1 MNDKQTTVSELKEK
15 NSAFVKARGWNGGG
29 ENAKDL
35 VMALAVEAAELM
47 EIFTWLHS
55 NDADSVKDNPR
66 EFEHLGEEIADVF
79 LYLIRICEHFDIDL
93 SQAVEDKMA
102 KNAIKYP
109 VNYRELQ
116 GGTETK

>member
-15 NSAFVKARGWNGGG
+15 NSAFVKERGWNGDG

-35 VMALAVEAAELM
+35 AMALAVEAAELM
-47 EIFTWLHS
+47 EIFTWHHS
-55 NDADSVKDNPR
+55 DKADSVKDNPK
-66 EFEHLGEEIADVF
+66 EFEHLQEEIADVF
-79 LYLIRICEHFDIDL
+79 LYLIRICEHFDVDL

-109 VNYRELQ
+109 VNYRELR
-116 GGTETK
+116 GEE